1 MVTEWYNLVNLRNEN
16 VAGAQENENGG
27 SSWKK
32 VSGSKMEAVETQ
44 HKIKMMGTNIRASTE
59 TGWAKIPY

>member
-1 MVTEWYNLVNLRNEN
+1 MKLKNET
-16 VAGAQENENGG
+16 VAGAQENDIGG

-32 VSGSKMEAVETQ
+32 VSGSKMEAGETQ
-44 HKIKMMGTNIRASTE
+44 HKIKLMGTNIRASTE